1 VFDSHTSDVRNV
13 AGGRVPPESGVLYAD
28 IVTYQRAQQR
38 ILRICEAARDS
49 RALRVEV
56 LAELRRVV
64 AFDAYVWMLTDP
76 ETSVGAVP
84 LADIPSALL
93 AELPRLI
100 GLKYLT
106 AVNRWTGL
114 SAKAGRLIDPAHSL
128 LWRELL
134 HAHGVTDV
142 ASMALRDRYGCWAFL
157 DLWRVGGS
165 FADAELA
172 FLERL
177 GPAATAALRRCQA
190 QTFNGSAMPVTR
202 PGPVVLLLSPTL
214 EVESQTP
221 EVYKYLQVL
230 VPPDADNPPI
240 PASAYNVAA
249 QLLANEEGVD
259 DNPAWARVHLVDGR
273 WLSLRAG
280 RLGSTGQIAVTIEEA
295 SPAERLG
302 VFSRAFGLS
311 DRESELMTHLTS
323 GADTRGLA
331 GRMYLS
337 ENTVQD
343 YFKSIFAKTA
353 TRSRGA
359 LLSRALGGAAD

>member
-1 VFDSHTSDVRNV
+1 MESLHDSTLGGCRA
-13 AGGRVPPESGVLYAD
+13 AGHPSNLGFYAD

-38 ILRICEAARDS
+38 IVRICEAARDS
-49 RALRVEV
+49 RALRIEV
-56 LAELRRVV
+56 VAELRRVV
-64 AFDAYVWMLTDP
+64 DFDAYVWMLTDP

-84 LADIPSALL
+84 LADVPPALL
-93 AELPRLI
+93 ADLPRLI

-106 AVNRWTGL
+106 TLNRWTGL
-114 SAKAGRLIDPAHSL
+114 SAKASRLTDPAGSR
-128 LWRELL
+128 LWSELL
-134 HAHGVTDV
+134 HAHGVTDL
-142 ASMALRDRYGCWAFL
+142 ASMALRDRYGCWGFL
-157 DLWRVGGS
+157 DLWRIGGS
-165 FADAELA
+165 FTDAELA
-172 FLERL
+172 FLESL
-177 GPAATAALRRCQA
+177 APAATTALRRCQA
-190 QTFNGSAMPVTR
+190 ETFNGSAMPVPR

-221 EVYKYLQVL
+221 EVHKYLRVL
-230 VPPDADNPPI
+230 VPPAAGNPPI

-249 QLLANEEGVD
+249 QVLANEEGVD
-259 DNPAWARVHLVDGR
+259 DNPPWARVHLVDGR

-295 SPAERLG
+295 STAERLG

-311 DRESELMTHLTS
+311 DRESELMTQLTS

-331 GRMYLS
+331 ARMYLS

-343 YFKSIFAKTA
+343 YFKSIFSKTT
-353 TRSRGA
+353 TRSRGT

>member
-1 VFDSHTSDVRNV
+1 
-13 AGGRVPPESGVLYAD
+13 
-28 IVTYQRAQQR
+28 VTYQQAQQR
-38 ILRICEAARDS
+38 IIRICEAARDS
-49 RALRVEV
+49 RALRIQV

-64 AFDAYVWMLTDP
+64 DFDAYVWMLTDP
-76 ETSVGAVP
+76 ETSVGVAP
-84 LADIPSALL
+84 LADVPPAVM

-100 GLKYLT
+100 GLRYLT
-106 AVNRWTGL
+106 TVNRWTGL
-114 SAKAGRLIDPAHSL
+114 SAKAGRLTDLTDSR

-134 HAHGVTDV
+134 HAHGVTDI
-142 ASMALRDRYGCWAFL
+142 ASMALRDRYGCWGFL
-157 DLWRVGGS
+157 DLWRIGRT
-165 FADAELA
+165 FDETELA
-172 FLERL
+172 FLESF

-190 QTFNGSAMPVTR
+190 ETFNGSAVPVTR

-221 EVYKYLQVL
+221 DVNEYLLIL
-230 VPPDADNPPI
+230 VPPDPGNPPI

-249 QLLANEEGVD
+249 QLLANEAGID
-259 DNPAWARVHLVDGR
+259 DNPPWARVHLVDGR

-280 RLGSTGQIAVTIEEA
+280 RLGATGQIAVTIEEA

-302 VFSRAFGLS
+302 IFSRAYGLS

-331 GRMYLS
+331 RRMYLS

-343 YFKSIFAKTA
+343 YFKSIFAKTT
-353 TRSRGA
+353 TRSRAA

>member
-1 VFDSHTSDVRNV
+1 MD
-13 AGGRVPPESGVLYAD
+13 
-28 IVTYQRAQQR
+28 QRAQQR
-38 ILRICEAARDS
+38 IARICEAARDS
-49 RALRVEV
+49 RALRIEV

-64 AFDAYVWMLTDP
+64 GFDAYVWMLTDP
-76 ETSVGAVP
+76 ETSVGVAP
-84 LADIPSALL
+84 LADIPPALL
-93 AELPRLI
+93 VELPRLI

-114 SAKAGRLIDPAHSL
+114 STRAGRLTDPALSR
-128 LWRELL
+128 LWDELL

-142 ASMALRDRYGCWAFL
+142 ASMALRDRYGCWGFL
-157 DLWRVGGS
+157 DLWRVGGT
-165 FADAELA
+165 FAAADLA
-172 FLERL
+172 FLDSF

-190 QTFNGSAMPVTR
+190 ETFNGSATPVTKA
-202 PGPVVLLLSPTL
+202 GPVVLLLSPTL
-214 EVESQTP
+214 DLQGQTP
-221 EVYKYLQVL
+221 EVHQYLRLL
-230 VPPDADNPPI
+230 VPPAADNPPI

-259 DNPAWARVHLVDGR
+259 DNPPWARVHLVDGR

-280 RLGSTGQIAVTIEEA
+280 RLGSSGQIAVTIEES

-311 DRESELMTHLTS
+311 DRESELMTYLTS

-331 GRMYLS
+331 SRMYLS

-359 LLSRALGGAAD
+359 LLSRALGGATE